1 MRVPLLLSTL
11 VLAGL
16 ALLTARPAAATPRWG
31 PPLLCHP
38 FVIGEAESL
47 PWGAG
52 AFAVPDDL
60 TPDRAAVIA
69 LEVLAEGDDLIV
81 HLETLRRGAIAL
93 LYGRSEEPLAME
105 RAQRFLTVLR
115 GRAEHLGLLAE
126 LERGRGV
133 AAARAAHG
141 RALIHLAVAHEALA
155 NLGLHAESERQLA
168 RWLDAGL
175 AGLPG
180 DADAQLAA
188 TLLGVSWN
196 DDKRWRVHARKALDA
211 SAEDPHLAANLVATL
226 GPCLSATDLDT
237 LAVKVLDRG

>member
-16 ALLTARPAAATPRWG
+16 ALLTARPAAATTRWG

-81 HLETLRRGAIAL
+81 HLETLRRAAIAL
-93 LYGRSEEPLAME
+93 LYTRSEEPLAVE
-105 RAQRFLTVLR
+105 RAQRFHPGTP
-115 GRAEHLGLLAE
+115 EHQGGTESLFE
-126 LERGRGV
+126 CYRDTRRQGV
-133 AAARAAHG
+133 AMIVTAALTILEDEIVH
-141 RALIHLAVAHEALA
+141 
-155 NLGLHAESERQLA
+155 
-168 RWLDAGL
+168 
-175 AGLPG
+175 
-180 DADAQLAA
+180 
-188 TLLGVSWN
+188 
-196 DDKRWRVHARKALDA
+196 RVL
-211 SAEDPHLAANLVATL
+211 
-226 GPCLSATDLDT
+226 
-237 LAVKVLDRG
+237 